1 MAALGEPN
9 ASVVSGTQSAATG
22 LSPVSVTVT
31 SCPAGAGA
39 GVNATVQVSYTF
51 TFLTPVGSIAKIFGS
66 GWGSTL
72 TLTAQGVMP
81 CET

>member
-1 MAALGEPN
+1 M
-9 ASVVSGTQSAATG
+9 
-22 LSPVSVTVT
+22 TVT

-39 GVNATVQVSYTF
+39 GVNAVVQATYSFSFV
-51 TFLTPVGSIAKIFGS
+51 TPVSAIATLFGS
-66 GWGSTL
+66 SFGSTL